1 MPLWTKRDRFATV
14 AATVAATGEGGP
26 ETGLEPGLIAE
37 LWDDCCSV
45 VRVAATRGKRPGRG
59 ANGRG
64 CAGRAPR
71 WGGAS

>member
-1 MPLWTKRDRFATV
+1 MPLWTKCDRFV
-14 AATVAATGEGGP
+14 LVAATGGGRP
-26 ETGLEPGLIAE
+26 ETGLELGLIAE
-37 LWDDCCSV
+37 LWDNCGSLV
-45 VRVAATRGKRPGRG
+45 QVAATGGKRPGRV